1 MWAIPDRMKEM
12 VEKKG
17 GQLREGASCAWV
29 PSPTAAT
36 LHAMHYHLT
45 DVARV
50 QAAIGA
56 APPRALLSDILT
68 PPLMGAGEMEGLGGE
83 GVRRELENNVQG
95 ILGCVFESYQVSYQ
109 VSWSLGRDAIHLNL
123 I

>member
-68 PPLMGAGEMEGLGGE
+68 PPLMGAGEMEGATATRGTQRGGGKQHGSE
-83 GVRRELENNVQG
+83 GKTR
-95 ILGCVFESYQVSYQ
+95 
-109 VSWSLGRDAIHLNL
+109 
-123 I
+123 

>member
-1 MWAIPDRMKEM
+1 
-12 VEKKG
+12 
-17 GQLREGASCAWV
+17 
-29 PSPTAAT
+29 
-36 LHAMHYHLT
+36 MHYHLT

-68 PPLMGAGEMEGLGGE
+68 PPLMGAGEMAGLGGE

-95 ILGCVFESYQVSYQ
+95 ILG
-109 VSWSLGRDAIHLNL
+109 
-123 I
+123 